1 MTRLLGKII
10 NLDYEV
16 FHEKPF
22 TKVAITYEVVR
33 VSKVRVGY
41 N

>member
-1 MTRLLGKII
+1 VTRLLGKIL

-16 FHEKPF
+16 FYEKPF

-33 VSKVRVGY
+33 FSKVRVDY